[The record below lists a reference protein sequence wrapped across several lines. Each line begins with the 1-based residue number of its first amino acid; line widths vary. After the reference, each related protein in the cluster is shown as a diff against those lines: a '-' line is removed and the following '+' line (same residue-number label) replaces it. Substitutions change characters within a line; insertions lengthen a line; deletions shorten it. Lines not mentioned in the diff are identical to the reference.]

1 METSESLKE
10 GLVPGPPFLVR
21 RPVIT
26 NIEISN
32 VSGLQES
39 DSSATP
45 AVIFS
50 TLVAVCGSFAYGC
63 AVSLIVVLLLSEQI
77 NTFYLQD

>member
-1 METSESLKE
+1 MGTSESLNE
-10 GLVPGPPFLVR
+10 GLPFIVR
-21 RPVIT
+21 RPAIT
-26 NIEISN
+26 NNEVSN
-32 VSGLQES
+32 VSGPQES

-63 AVSLIVVLLLSEQI
+63 AVSLIVVLLPSEQI
-77 NTFYLQD
+77 NIFYLQD